1 MTEGQREQRE
11 RALLRSSPIC
21 PICKKPMTSG
31 QYAHKIPNKEIYR
44 KKYGTFIIDHTLN
57 GEYVCSLG
65 CNQSV
70 DVGSSYGNH
79 LEVIIDIVISEAVE
93 MWGGIGLN
101 KITDKLLEKYKQLGV
116 SYDDN

>member
-1 MTEGQREQRE
+1 MTEGQRDQRE
-11 RALLRSSPIC
+11 KALMRSSTFC
-21 PICKKPMTSG
+21 PICKKPMSSG

-44 KKYGTFIIDHTLN
+44 KKYGAFIIDHTLN